1 MFDTDGCPLFPFYW
15 TSKPCMIKG
24 VDEDLLTPYESEVIA
39 FLDSFSL
46 FEIKELLDLE
56 TDYPSLVTYLRKP
69 FFCFFVLFC

>member
-1 MFDTDGCPLFPFYW
+1 
-15 TSKPCMIKG
+15 MIKG
-24 VDEDLLTPYESEVIA
+24 VDEDLLTPYESEVVA

-69 FFCFFVLFC
+69 FFLLFMLFP